1 MLSTSCRMALLAAG
15 SMLAI
20 AGAAAQVVPGA
31 PPPAPAGAPSPAIPS
46 SADPVVMPAGRGK
59 MIERLPIYT
68 PSFPYG
74 ADAPTAAR
82 PAAEAVTTLRD
93 AIVLAYW
100 NSPRLLAQRAT
111 LRATDNRYP
120 IARSAYG
127 PQVTIQ
133 GVEGYQ
139 RDRTEIA
146 AGQYRPLQGFS
157 TTAALILN
165 QPVYTFGRL
174 RSAENVALGQIA
186 LGRDTLRLIEA
197 ETVLNAVSSYIAV
210 RRDTLSVQVAEEN
223 LALLTRQYG
232 DSAERFRVREI
243 TSTDLQQ
250 IETRVE
256 FGRAQLLQAQGQ
268 LGVSRSQFLQNV
280 GGVPGALTDPVPLPI
295 GSPTLDQAYAYA
307 EANSAVLRAAHS
319 REKISRAGIDAARA
333 EQGPRVDLRG
343 TGNYGTTSPYS
354 NDLRNTT
361 ITGQAVVSL
370 PLIDSGLRRAQL
382 REAKEANDSDW
393 RLIDAALRD
402 THQAVAGSWNQ
413 LTAARASLVHY
424 QQASDAAQRA
434 YDGALIQEKAGA
446 RTTLDVLDLA
456 RDLLSV
462 RTNFIVAEANEYL
475 ARANLLAAMGRLEAP
490 LLVPDIATYDPAA
503 YFDKVKRSG
512 DIPLLTDSLAPLD
525 AITTRDTRMDRPIRD
540 PAGPLVTEGQVPLTT
555 DVPPRPDTPRPGAP
569 ASGAAPR

>member
-1 MLSTSCRMALLAAG
+1 MGSLSYRMAILATASLLAVA
-15 SMLAI
+15 S
-20 AGAAAQVVPGA
+20 AAARTA
-31 PPPAPAGAPSPAIPS
+31 SSPAPAQVGTAFPAVPTSAEPLVAPPLRSRPT
-46 SADPVVMPAGRGK
+46 
-59 MIERLPIYT
+59 ERLPVYT

-74 ADAPTAAR
+74 ADAPTSAR
-82 PAAEAVTTLRD
+82 LAPQAVTTLRD

-100 NSPRLLAQRAT
+100 SNPRLLAQRAQ

-120 IARSAYG
+120 IARSGYG
-127 PQVTIQ
+127 PQLTIQ
-133 GVEGYQ
+133 GAQTYQ
-139 RDRTEIA
+139 RDRTEIVS
-146 AGQYRPLQGFS
+146 GVFRPQQGFS
-157 TTAALILN
+157 TTASLILN
-165 QPVYTFGRL
+165 QPLYTFGRL
-174 RSAENVALGQIA
+174 RSAENIALGQIA
-186 LGRDTLRLIEA
+186 LGRDSLRLVEA
-197 ETVLNAVSSYIAV
+197 ETVLNAVSSYVAV
-210 RRDTLSVQVAEEN
+210 RRDTLSVEVAEEN
-223 LALLTRQYG
+223 LRLLTRQYS

-243 TSTDLQQ
+243 TSSDLQQ

-268 LGVSRSQFLQNV
+268 LGVSRSQFLQTV
-280 GGVPGALTDPVPLPI
+280 GGVPGELADPAPLPI
-295 GSPTLDQAYAYA
+295 ASPTLDQAYAYA
-307 EANSAVLRAAHS
+307 EANSPVLRAAQS

-343 TGNYGTTSPYS
+343 TGNYGSVSPYS
-354 NDLRNTT
+354 NDLRNTS
-361 ITGQAVVSL
+361 ITGQGVVSL

-424 QQASDAAQRA
+424 KQASDAAQRA
-434 YDGALIQEKAGA
+434 YEGALIQEKAGA

-490 LLVPDIATYDPAA
+490 LLVPDIATYDPTAN
-503 YFDKVKRSG
+503 FDKVKRSG
-512 DIPLLTDSLAPLD
+512 DIPFLTDVLAPLD
-525 AITTRDTRMDRPIRD
+525 GITARDVKTDRPIRD
-540 PAGPLVTEGQVPLTT
+540 PAGPIVTGAEVPLTT
-555 DVPPRPDTPRPGAP
+555 EVPPRPDVPRDLVP
-569 ASGAAPR
+569 ARR

>member
-1 MLSTSCRMALLAAG
+1 MVSTSCRMALMAAG
-15 SMLAI
+15 SMLAVTV
-20 AGAAAQVVPGA
+20 AGASAAAQVA
-31 PPPAPAGAPSPAIPS
+31 PRTTVEPVGAPSPAIPG
-46 SADPVVMPAGRGK
+46 SAGPLVAPANRGTA
-59 MIERLPIYT
+59 IERLPIYT

-82 PAAEAVTTLRD
+82 SAEQQVTTLRD

-100 NSPRLLAQRAT
+100 SNPRLLAQRAT
-111 LRATDNRYP
+111 LRSTDNRYP

-127 PQVTIQ
+127 PQLSIQ
-133 GVEGYQ
+133 AVEAYQ
-139 RDRTEIA
+139 RDRTEIIS
-146 AGQYRPLQGFS
+146 GTYRPQQGFS
-157 TTAALILN
+157 TTASLILN

-174 RSAENVALGQIA
+174 KSAENIALGQIA
-186 LGRDTLRLIEA
+186 FGRDTLRLVEA
-197 ETVLNAVSSYIAV
+197 ETVLNAISSYVAV
-210 RRDTLSVQVAEEN
+210 RRDTLSVEVADEN
-223 LALLTRQYG
+223 LRLLTRQYS

-280 GGVPGALTDPVPLPI
+280 GAVPGPLVDPSPLPI
-295 GSPTLDQAYAYA
+295 ASPTLDQAYAYA
-307 EANSAVLRAAHS
+307 EANSPVLRAAQS

-343 TGNYGTTSPYS
+343 TGTYGTTSPYS
-354 NDLRNTT
+354 NDLRNTS
-361 ITGQAVVSL
+361 IIGQAVASL

-382 REAKEANDSDW
+382 REAREANDSDW

-424 QQASDAAQRA
+424 QQAADAAQRA

-490 LLVPDIATYDPAA
+490 LLVPDIATYDPTAN
-503 YFDKVKRSG
+503 FDKVKRSG
-512 DIPLLTDSLAPLD
+512 DIPLLTGVLAPLD
-525 AITTRDTRMDRPIRD
+525 GITTRDPKTDRPVRD
-540 PAGPLVTEGQVPLTT
+540 PSGPLVTGGEVPLTT
-555 DVPPRPDTPRPGAP
+555 EVPPRPDMTRNLPSSRK
-569 ASGAAPR
+569 